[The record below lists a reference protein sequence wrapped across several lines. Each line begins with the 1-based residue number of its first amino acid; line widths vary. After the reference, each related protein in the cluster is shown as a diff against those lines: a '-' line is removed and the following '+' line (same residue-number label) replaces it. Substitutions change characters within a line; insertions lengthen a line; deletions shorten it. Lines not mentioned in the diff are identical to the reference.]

1 MDACKKFAGYID
13 IYTQQGKEKREVCM
27 WYIHIY
33 IYMENALQIVPAA
46 CKNVEAQYVEMK
58 VPLYSFGCE
67 KKVKKALSHLKGK
80 YIDIYLCH

>member
-33 IYMENALQIVPAA
+33 GERPANCSSCLQERWGSVCGNEGPSVFFWLREESQEGLI
-46 CKNVEAQYVEMK
+46 
-58 VPLYSFGCE
+58 S
-67 KKVKKALSHLKGK
+67 S
-80 YIDIYLCH
+80 